1 MSVPRDKTLSN
12 VALDRKCLAR
22 HDVTHASRPLQ
33 SDSQLSQ
40 RRESAS
46 LRNRMTKRQ
55 SKPDDR
61 PTADQP
67 AWKRSLYSVIFESDT
82 PAGRA
87 FDLSLLIAILL
98 SVTVVMLESVKSVQG
113 QYALLLRTLEWI
125 FTVLF
130 TIEYIARLS
139 CVRRPWQYVWSFY
152 GVIDLLAIV
161 PSYIN
166 LFTSANYVM
175 VVRVLRLLRV
185 FRVLKLAHFLEE
197 SDTLVTALRASRRKI
212 MVFIFTVV
220 AVVMVM
226 GTVMYLVEG
235 EANGF
240 TSIPQSVY
248 WAIVTLTTVG
258 YGDITPQTVL
268 GQLIASVIMIMG
280 YGIIAV
286 PTGIF
291 SMELRHAARAKEA
304 RVCPNCETLESDA
317 QARFCRRCGKPLA

>member
-1 MSVPRDKTLSN
+1 MRT
-12 VALDRKCLAR
+12 
-22 HDVTHASRPLQ
+22 RPP
-33 SDSQLSQ
+33 
-40 RRESAS
+40 SA
-46 LRNRMTKRQ
+46 K
-55 SKPDDR
+55 DR
-61 PTADQP
+61 PTPDQA
-67 AWKRSLYSVIFESDT
+67 AWKRRLYQIIFESDT

-87 FDLSLLIAILL
+87 FDGSLLVAIGL
-98 SVTVVMLESVKSVQG
+98 SVTVVMLESVKSVQ
-113 QYALLLRTLEWI
+113 AEHAVLLRTLEWI

-130 TIEYIARLS
+130 TIEYIARLLA
-139 CVRRPWQYVWSFY
+139 VRRAWQYALSFY
-152 GVIDLLAIV
+152 GIIDLVAIL

-212 MVFIFTVV
+212 MVFVFTVV
-220 AVVMVM
+220 AIVMVM
-226 GTVMYLVEG
+226 GTLMYLIEG

-240 TSIPQSVY
+240 TSIPHSVY

-258 YGDITPQTVL
+258 YGDITPHTGL
-268 GQLIASVIMIMG
+268 GRFIASIIMIMG

-291 SMELRHAARAKEA
+291 SMELRQAVRAKEA
-304 RVCPNCETLESDA
+304 RVCANCETVESDGL
-317 QARFCRRCGKPLA
+317 ARFCRRCGKPFNAARARAQ